1 MAATSVTVEMPAFAD
16 VAPVGAGDPTSIA
29 AIAEAWEAALRARAP
44 AQHAGTPLVR
54 KLAAQVSRQLGL
66 GRAERVAVDVCAQVR
81 DIGMIKLPDSVVL
94 RTGPLSPQD
103 WALLNRHPE
112 LGAELLQSFPRMAES
127 AALVRAHHERWDG
140 DGYPDGL
147 RGEAIPLAS
156 RVVAVC
162 DAFVAIATD
171 RPDRRGIG
179 AEGALAY
186 ILRERG
192 AQFDPRT
199 VDSLSAVVTGRGV
212 PRQQGPLGPNKPAAS
227 QPSPRAPQAISRP
240 CELRTA
246 LAEFDVVPAFGPA
259 LERALEAA
267 GFAGP
272 LGGSDLASAIESDL
286 GLTVAVLRA
295 GQRRS
300 DAPVASV
307 PDAVALLTPEK
318 IRDTITS
325 LPTVAFPWQTR
336 FEALLLRCGSH
347 AQAVARA
354 ADRIAQ
360 KLRPFGRDE
369 LVAGALLHDVGKLL
383 LALMWPDFAL
393 SPAVRPTPEEA
404 LRQERRELG
413 FDHACLGGLLA
424 ERWGLSSPLVCAIA
438 GHHSAY
444 APAEPATLI
453 RLADMLVHHAHGDT
467 VDRDVM
473 LQLAGRC
480 ELSIDALRA
489 VVGDL
494 PHSGRSARR
503 RAERS
508 PLSSR
513 ETAILKLLAV
523 GSRVAAI
530 AQECHLSESTVR
542 THLHNIYVKLEV
554 PDRAQAV
561 LRATEM
567 GWI

>member
-1 MAATSVTVEMPAFAD
+1 M
-16 VAPVGAGDPTSIA
+16 
-29 AIAEAWEAALRARAP
+29 
-44 AQHAGTPLVR
+44 
-54 KLAAQVSRQLGL
+54 
-66 GRAERVAVDVCAQVR
+66 
-81 DIGMIKLPDSVVL
+81 
-94 RTGPLSPQD
+94 
-103 WALLNRHPE
+103 
-112 LGAELLQSFPRMAES
+112 
-127 AALVRAHHERWDG
+127 
-140 DGYPDGL
+140 
-147 RGEAIPLAS
+147 
-156 RVVAVC
+156 
-162 DAFVAIATD
+162 
-171 RPDRRGIG
+171 
-179 AEGALAY
+179 
-186 ILRERG
+186 
-192 AQFDPRT
+192 
-199 VDSLSAVVTGRGV
+199 
-212 PRQQGPLGPNKPAAS
+212 
-227 QPSPRAPQAISRP
+227 
-240 CELRTA
+240 
-246 LAEFDVVPAFGPA
+246 PAFGPA

-347 AQAVARA
+347 AQTVARA

-393 SPAVRPTPEEA
+393 SPAVRPHPRKRSARNAGSSDSTTPVWA
-404 LRQERRELG
+404 DCWLSDGG
-413 FDHACLGGLLA
+413 FL
-424 ERWGLSSPLVCAIA
+424 SPLVCAIA

-508 PLSSR
+508 RAVESGDRHPEAPRRRQPRRGNRPGVPPFREHRAHPPPQHLRQAGGPGPRPGGSARDRDGLDLGPGANSR
-513 ETAILKLLAV
+513 RPNPTRRGR
-523 GSRVAAI
+523 GSRSGWSGLAA
-530 AQECHLSESTVR
+530 SGRR
-542 THLHNIYVKLEV
+542 TRRSCR
-554 PDRAQAV
+554 PSWGGRC
-561 LRATEM
+561 
-567 GWI
+567 